1 MCNCYYLK
9 LDNGIIVSKC
19 KHGDIRLVTTFPTLS
34 FRLSTEGRVEFCI
47 NGVWG
52 TICDHEWDVDDA
64 NVVCGQLGYFSRG

>member
-9 LDNGIIVSKC
+9 LDNGITVSKC
-19 KHGDIRLVTTFPTLS
+19 THGDIRLVNTFPTLS
-34 FRLSTEGRVEFCI
+34 FRQSTEGRVEVCI

-52 TICDHEWDVDDA
+52 TICDNGWDVDDA